1 MNAADTVVAVI
12 DIIASSLQLGERG
25 RSLTSESRLL
35 GAIPEFDSMA
45 VVVVVTSLEERFG
58 FAVDDDEIDLRI
70 RGARAEI
77 GRSQLTPRTIPAG
90 LPGLGQGGG
99 KRRGIRHCRS
109 GVCCLRPAGLCPDGR
124 CGSESGAG

>member
-58 FAVDDDEIDLRI
+58 FAVDDDEID
-70 RGARAEI
+70 AEVF
-77 GRSQLTPRTIPAG
+77 QT
-90 LPGLGQGGG
+90 
-99 KRRGIRHCRS
+99 
-109 GVCCLRPAGLCPDGR
+109 V
-124 CGSESGAG
+124 GSLADFVERKLA